1 MNSVKTMVKYYI
13 HFIAWSSRMNSAKTM
28 VKYYIHAIAWL
39 LYSGHSLASVVEQA
53 MRTFQN
59 SKTLAGNMS
68 MFWQVV
74 LESVMTN
81 FSKFKSFGGKY
92 LYVVSLALGNSRSL
106 RPYVQINH
114 LFRKFLRGVLSKYS
128 QSVTLARPSF
138 VIIGDVNFN
147 FCNSVVTSMS

>member
-1 MNSVKTMVKYYI
+1 MY
-13 HFIAWSSRMNSAKTM
+13 SRHSLELFDEWCQNHGEILYSHHSLELG
-28 VKYYIHAIAWL
+28 YCQDDGEI

-106 RPYVQINH
+106 RPYVQINL

-128 QSVTLARPSF
+128 QSVTLARRSF

>member
-1 MNSVKTMVKYYI
+1 MY
-13 HFIAWSSRMNSAKTM
+13 SRHSLELFDEWCQNHGEILYSHHSLELG
-28 VKYYIHAIAWL
+28 YCQDDGEI
-39 LYSGHSLASVVEQA
+39 LYSGHSLAT
-53 MRTFQN
+53 MRTVQN

>member
-1 MNSVKTMVKYYI
+1 MY
-13 HFIAWSSRMNSAKTM
+13 SRHSLELFDEWCQNHGEIPYSHHSLELGHCQDDGE
-28 VKYYIHAIAWL
+28 I
-39 LYSGHSLASVVEQA
+39 LYSGHSLAT
-53 MRTFQN
+53 MRTVQN

-114 LFRKFLRGVLSKYS
+114 LFRKFLWGVLSKYS